1 MSTLKPQNNGCNKV
15 RAAGCFG
22 KSRQVVFDKDDTAL
36 NQNFIKIITEC
47 ELHHLVFRLNILTT
61 VF

>member
-1 MSTLKPQNNGCNKV
+1 MSALKPQNNGCNEA

-36 NQNFIKIITEC
+36 KCFIKIN
-47 ELHHLVFRLNILTT
+47 RM
-61 VF
+61 